1 MWENPLA
8 VQVESDGL
16 LWMFGPFS
24 RMPDAVQF
32 VAAARSWF
40 GKHDLGTGD
49 TVRYDESITLHVRR
63 PPVGRTPKA

>member
-1 MWENPLA
+1 
-8 VQVESDGL
+8 
-16 LWMFGPFS
+16 MFGPFS
-24 RMPDAVQF
+24 GMPDAMQF